1 MPRNHTNILKRD
13 ALRAS
18 QLAYR
23 PAEQLGFTL
32 LELTIALA
40 CTAILSSLAWPNY
53 QALLQRN
60 QRAQARTAL
69 LQAAHWLE
77 RAASANGNYP
87 APAEVPTS
95 VLQIEGVNYK
105 LSLSSTAQT
114 YTLSATPFGQQS
126 ADACGTLTL
135 NHLGARGVQNA
146 NTTAAQCWGR

>member
-105 LSLSSTAQT
+105 LSISSTAQT